1 MITGLMA
8 STECTSRFCKHQY
21 EFKFSIV
28 MYCIVLDNTHNIY
41 STLTPGPTHLLFEYD
56 NLNGQL

>member
-28 MYCIVLDNTHNIY
+28 MYCIRQYTQYIQYTYPWANPPPL
-41 STLTPGPTHLLFEYD
+41 
-56 NLNGQL
+56 